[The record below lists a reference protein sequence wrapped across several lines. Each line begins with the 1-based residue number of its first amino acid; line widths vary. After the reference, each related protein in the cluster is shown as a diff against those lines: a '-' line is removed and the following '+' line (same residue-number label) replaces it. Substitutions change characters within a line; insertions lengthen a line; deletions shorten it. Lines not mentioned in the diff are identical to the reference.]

1 MKHRFKIRI
10 AALLLAFVASANIA
24 VAQDSC
30 YADYKAKRSASGS
43 LQLHY
48 GVIQLN
54 GGACRNPQRAAQAVS
69 RRIASDGWT
78 LLRVVSTFDQRGLQ
92 QRRGNAGQFFLRY

>member
-1 MKHRFKIRI
+1 MKHAFKIRI
-10 AALLLAFVASANIA
+10 AALLLAFAASAQIA

-30 YADYKAKRSASGS
+30 FADYKAKRSASGS

-48 GVIQLN
+48 GVIQLD
-54 GGACRNPQRAAQAVS
+54 GGACRNPQRASQDVS

-92 QRRGNAGQFFLRY
+92 QRRGNAGQFFLKY